1 VKEELK
7 DKHIHTF
14 MIINT
19 FTYIYINM
27 FVIDWGDLE
36 EAGGEKNDRVNNI
49 KTHTASVYED
59 DKMRHAESC

>member
-1 VKEELK
+1 
-7 DKHIHTF
+7 
-14 MIINT
+14 
-19 FTYIYINM
+19 M